1 MISYSILSGNEAG
14 HFELDSNT
22 GWIYLA
28 RAFIQ
33 RNLQLRL
40 HSEQSVAFHVPNSVA
55 YNKWHPHSPSVI
67 RLYVQ
72 ASDHGTPPRTTSSVL
87 DVIVQPPFIN
97 AMEKL
102 PTKENRGHGQH
113 THGLDSFKDEKVSLI
128 GTESNTE
135 RGSSWIGE
143 NQAQNS
149 SGFLVASDFLTL
161 IAMITATLAALM
173 LIFILFVVIRCRR
186 MKATPSFSNS
196 LSSTAV
202 GTTATTACPVS
213 GNFRYK
219 PEWFNAISMSL
230 RDSHDCSN
238 QSDRFGSIRQLD
250 NSKCAS
256 SFWSRFGFS
265 RCLARSQI
273 ARLSAIDS
281 RSKRIVNKNN
291 HQMDNRRSSNPY
303 EPASV
308 LATQSKE
315 HFGSGCSIADVR
327 NMDHHSEVAHFG
339 DLLVYTSKPSMRPS
353 YPPFGSTNLNSHDY
367 SLLVHSGHPLDSERE
382 TPVRTCVMLNN
393 APACTGTLCTHA
405 EHTDGPTANF
415 STYPLSCL
423 AANRHEVV
431 ETSPKVGSFTK
442 PGVSDPLYTVQRKGR
457 TNLADLY
464 TPLFK
469 SKTETNPVCQPS
481 SFV

>member
-1 MISYSILSGNEAG
+1 MIAYSILSGNEAG

-28 RAFIQ
+28 QPLIQ
-33 RNLQLRL
+33 RNSKLRI
-40 HSEQSVAFHVPNSVA
+40 HSEQSVAFHTQNSLA
-55 YNKWHPHSPSVI
+55 YNKWYLHSPSVI

-87 DVIVQPPFIN
+87 DVIVQPPFTT
-97 AMEKL
+97 AMEKF
-102 PTKENRGHGQH
+102 PTKDNRGFGKYSHGM
-113 THGLDSFKDEKVSLI
+113 DSVTDEKVSL
-128 GTESNTE
+128 TRAESNNE
-135 RGSSWIGE
+135 RVTSWIGE

-186 MKATPSFSNS
+186 MKTTPSFSNS

-202 GTTATTACPVS
+202 STTATTAYPVP
-213 GNFRYK
+213 GDFRYK
-219 PEWFNAISMSL
+219 PPWFNAISMSPG
-230 RDSHDCSN
+230 DTHDCPAR
-238 QSDRFGSIRQLD
+238 SDSFGSIRPLG

-256 SFWSRFGFS
+256 PFWSRFGLS
-265 RCLARSQI
+265 QCLARSQI

-281 RSKRIVNKNN
+281 SGKNNINKNN
-291 HQMDNRRSSNPY
+291 PQMDNRRSPNPY

-315 HFGSGCSIADVR
+315 QFGSGCSITDVR
-327 NMDHHSEVAHFG
+327 SVDHHPEGAHFG
-339 DLLVYTSKPSMRPS
+339 DLLVYTSKSSMQPS
-353 YPPFGSTNLNSHDY
+353 YPPSSGVNLNSNDY
-367 SLLVHSGHPLDSERE
+367 SLLVHSVHPLDSERE

-393 APACTGTLCTHA
+393 APSRTDTLCTHA
-405 EHTDGPTANF
+405 EHFDGPTANF
-415 STYPLSCL
+415 TTYPLSCL
-423 AANRHEVV
+423 ATSCHDVA
-431 ETSPKVGSFTK
+431 ETSPNVGSCTK
-442 PGVSDPLYTVQRKGR
+442 LGVTDRLYTVQRKGR
-457 TNLADLY
+457 ANLTDLY

-469 SKTETNPVCQPS
+469 SKTEANSVCQPS